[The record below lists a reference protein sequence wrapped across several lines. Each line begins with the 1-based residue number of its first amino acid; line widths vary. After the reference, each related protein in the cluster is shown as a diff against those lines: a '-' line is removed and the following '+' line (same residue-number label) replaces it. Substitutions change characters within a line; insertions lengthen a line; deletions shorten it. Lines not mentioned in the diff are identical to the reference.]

1 MKGISAELITK
12 ALKLKTA
19 IFGAALLAG
28 LLLFAQTSNAATAY
42 YVSATDVYAR
52 SKPQSYA
59 MGRLYNQTDT
69 GQGRIDI
76 QYVDSNGWGYGY
88 AYGYVNRCVWVQYS
102 YRDSAGVS
110 RSNFRTNGTTVSDKC
125 RTTNIY
131 LDTSEFTNGEIFM
144 NSTNTDG
151 VIITIAR
158 DTNAW
163 DNWRWDGAATG
174 NSFYRGV
181 SPAGSKWKIR
191 YTTKDGAGV
200 MARPCSYDAAGSLS
214 CSSDWHFIER
224 SSF

>member
-1 MKGISAELITK
+1 MKMISMMRAETP
-12 ALKLKTA
+12 LKMRKVVFTA
-19 IFGAALLAG
+19 VLFIGWLAS
-28 LLLFAQTSNAATAY
+28 LQSANAATAY
-42 YVSATDVYAR
+42 YVSAQDVYAR

-59 MGRLYNQTDT
+59 MGRLYNHTDT

-76 QYVDSNGWGYGY
+76 QYVDANGWGYGY

-102 YRDSAGVS
+102 YRDDAGVS
-110 RSNFRTNGTTVSDKC
+110 RTNFRTNGTTVSNKC

-144 NSTNTDG
+144 NSNNTDG
-151 VIITIAR
+151 VIVTTAR

-163 DNWRWDGAATG
+163 DNWRWDGTATG
-174 NSFYRGV
+174 NSVYRGV
-181 SPAGSKWKIR
+181 SPAGSKWKVR

-214 CSSDWHFIER
+214 CASDWHFIQR